1 MQLKTVEEEL
11 EEGETMTV
19 EFVAFISSR
28 PVLKTTNWVSPVGG
42 ILISSDRK
50 FSASPAGQLERV
62 ERPGS
67 ISEPKQ
73 N

>member
-1 MQLKTVEEEL
+1 MQLKKVEEEI
-11 EEGETMTV
+11 EEGETITV
-19 EFVAFISSR
+19 EFVTFISSR
-28 PVLKTTNWVSPVGG
+28 SVLKTTNWVSPVDG

-50 FSASPAGQLERV
+50 FSVSPAGQLERV

>member
-1 MQLKTVEEEL
+1 MQLKKVEEEI

-28 PVLKTTNWVSPVGG
+28 PVLKTTDSVSPVGG
-42 ILISSDRK
+42 ILILSDRK

-67 ISEPKQ
+67 IWEPKQ